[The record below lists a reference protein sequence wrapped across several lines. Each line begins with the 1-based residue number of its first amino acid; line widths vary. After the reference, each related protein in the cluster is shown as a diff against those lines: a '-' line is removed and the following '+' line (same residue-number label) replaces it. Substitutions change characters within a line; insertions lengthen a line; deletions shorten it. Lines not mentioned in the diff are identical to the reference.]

1 MHGELVQK
9 CQLLKTRLTEMK
21 IQVDEVEVEGEL
33 AQIEAEMVME
43 DMTSL

>member
-21 IQVDEVEVEGEL
+21 IQVDEVEGEL